1 MTVWCSVNE
10 INTMKRSSF
19 KATAFSGM
27 LAVIASVSV
36 VTPVLAIDAEA
47 AQMLARQNNCFKCH
61 AIEKKK
67 DGPPYRD
74 VAAKYRG
81 KAEAEAKLIHHITA
95 GEKVKF
101 QDGSEDNH
109 KIIQTTDMAEIKNL
123 IAWILSH

>member
-1 MTVWCSVNE
+1 M
-10 INTMKRSSF
+10 IRSSLN
-19 KATAFSGM
+19 ASVFSAL
-27 LAVIASVSV
+27 LAVIAT
-36 VTPVLAIDAEA
+36 VTVAPPAWAIDVEA

-61 AIEKKK
+61 SIDKKK

-81 KAEAEAKLIHHITA
+81 KAEAEAKLFHHITA

-109 KIIQTTDMAEIKNL
+109 KIIQTTDEAEIKNL
-123 IAWILSH
+123 IGWILSL